1 MIFVCPCGVFIMGQ
15 INLSDYRNIYLETA
29 KEYANNIFSGYSKLS
44 ANSQD
49 KEAVAAIHLS
59 AHSLKGQSQIM
70 GFTNIVNLCE
80 GVEES
85 LEDIL
90 KGVDKVDD
98 NFVALLKKSVDDIN
112 LELSLIEKGNIT

>member
-1 MIFVCPCGVFIMGQ
+1 MGQ
-15 INLSDYRNIYLETA
+15 VNLSDYKNIYLQTA
-29 KEYANNIFSGYSKLS
+29 REYVNGMLSAYSKLS
-44 ANSQD
+44 KNSQD
-49 KEAVAAIHLS
+49 KEAVIVIHLS

-112 LELSLIEKGNIT
+112 LELV